1 MSYGDSGINTEF
13 KQTSEIQLWSLE
25 LDKTLMW
32 YYHYR
37 NLVERLAR
45 VNPTELSHNEKL
57 AFWINIYNALIMHV
71 ILSLKFPRSLICR
84 YKTYNFPI
92 V

>member
-1 MSYGDSGINTEF
+1 MEIQVFINTVLRF
-13 KQTSEIQLWSLE
+13 GYVIWNLT
-25 LDKTLMW
+25 KTL
-32 YYHYR
+32 YVFHYR

-71 ILSLKFPRSLICR
+71 IIISLKFPSVLI
-84 YKTYNFPI
+84 
-92 V
+92 

>member
-1 MSYGDSGINTEF
+1 MSYGDSGNYLLTQIVFLT
-13 KQTSEIQLWSLE
+13 
-25 LDKTLMW
+25 KTLIW
-32 YYHYR
+32 FLHDR
-37 NLVERLAR
+37 HLVERLAR

-71 ILSLKFPRSLICR
+71 ITNVFSNFLCILQIYSLK
-84 YKTYNFPI
+84 I